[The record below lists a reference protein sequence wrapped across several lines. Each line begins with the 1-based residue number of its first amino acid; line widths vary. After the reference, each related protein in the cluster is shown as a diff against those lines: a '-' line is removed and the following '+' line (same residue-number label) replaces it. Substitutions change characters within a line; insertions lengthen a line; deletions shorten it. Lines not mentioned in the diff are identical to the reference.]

1 MENSALVRTDCFW
14 DAIWLN
20 YAPSI
25 RIFQDFAHPGQR
37 ARGFYR
43 TSIVL
48 QSQVLSIRRAY
59 VRMRTP
65 VASGFQWKTLRFI
78 GMILHDFQDAYAFA
92 VQIDS
97 MEAIGWRNAFGE
109 SVSPKGGLRRK

>member
-1 MENSALVRTDCFW
+1 MGNSAMVRTDCFW

-25 RIFQDFAHPGQR
+25 RIFQDFAHSGQR

-48 QSQVLSIRRAY
+48 QSQVLPIRE
-59 VRMRTP
+59 RTFGCVP
-65 VASGFQWKTLRFI
+65 LSQAGFSGKRSAL
-78 GMILHDFQDAYAFA
+78 L
-92 VQIDS
+92 V
-97 MEAIGWRNAFGE
+97 
-109 SVSPKGGLRRK
+109 